1 MSGNAH
7 KPHPQGDD
15 DLLQEEENE
24 QEKIEDPS
32 DQDVGQMGEMVK
44 NLGGLIMLKTDRF
57 NKFKN
62 AYNTLTNPKLA
73 ENLLD
78 LDHPE
83 NLRETQ
89 SAIKISRH
97 ELDKKGNIKRG
108 YTESSFLFWKSD
120 RLTPDQLYRA
130 RYSTIL
136 AKRLH
141 LRVNQTSNK
150 NKIEGFVQNFA
161 ATDQEAVEIRKSLEK
176 WRKDHPGKSLDEAIL
191 AESKRIKK
199 ARGEGFGK
207 KEEGEIEKQLKEA
220 RGKAVETHKNE
231 ASRTADQIKYTL
243 DPKNPAPPASQ
254 LRPDLQQIQTGQI
267 APEKLAGGFAEIP
280 SDLADAIMGYD
291 LPVKKIPVSTPAT
304 TPSTPPP
311 SIVNA
316 SKMSVPGASGLQ
328 RRFFDLLKKDAALQ
342 FARVFMRNALAYSI
356 RALRS
361 VGLRSGAKLLL
372 SFAKNH
378 LPFLFRTA
386 TRAAITAAGAAASLG
401 TSLVAQAALEALKK
415 IPIIGGVVK
424 ALDNAFMGLVKGLAI
439 LIIGL
444 PVALIIYILFAGSSL
459 NTIPN
464 YGVQNSMKV
473 SLKNTTPKYTW
484 SDFENN
490 FLVLKKNKLQTAN
503 LTWEEFEKDNLWRPL
518 SLLSENK

>member
-24 QEKIEDPS
+24 QEKVKDPS

-44 NLGGLIMLKTDRF
+44 NLGGFMILKTNRF

-83 NLRETQ
+83 NLAQTQ
-89 SAIKISRH
+89 SAVKISRH
-97 ELDKKGNIKRG
+97 ELDKKGNKARG
-108 YTESSFLFWKSD
+108 YTESRFLFGKSD

-136 AKRLH
+136 AKHLH

-161 ATDQEAVEIRKSLEK
+161 ATDQEKAEVRKSLEK
-176 WRKDHPGKSLDEAIL
+176 WRKDHPGKSLDEVIL
-191 AESKRIKK
+191 AEAKRIKK
-199 ARGEGFGK
+199 VRGEGFGK
-207 KEEGEIEKQLKEA
+207 KEEEEIQKQLKEA
-220 RGKAVETHKNE
+220 RGKAVEEHKDE
-231 ASRTADQIKYTL
+231 AARTADQIKYTL
-243 DPKNPAPPASQ
+243 DPKNPAPHASQ

-291 LPVKKIPVSTPAT
+291 LPVKKIPAPAPTSTPA
-304 TPSTPPP
+304 PVPPKFNLF
-311 SIVNA
+311 SSLSARWSNFKD
-316 SKMSVPGASGLQ
+316 KMFSGL
-328 RRFFDLLKKDAALQ
+328 RANWSKFTGKISNFFKPLTDRLKNSLLGRFLGNGKSLISRGADLIMKGGKMLLNRGLDAL
-342 FARVFMRNALAYSI
+342 LP
-356 RALRS
+356 
-361 VGLRSGAKLLL
+361 GL
-372 SFAKNH
+372 
-378 LPFLFRTA
+378 
-386 TRAAITAAGAAASLG
+386 GAAAGKLNDAIQKITG
-401 TSLVAQAALEALKK
+401 IDIEATLAW
-415 IPIIGGVVK
+415 GV
-424 ALDNAFMGLVKGLAI
+424 LL
-439 LIIGL
+439 LIIGVPL
-444 PVALIIYILFAGSSL
+444 LVMFFVMNMGGSS

-464 YGVQNSMKV
+464 YGAQNSLKV
-473 SLKNTTPKYTW
+473 SLKNPDDRLVW
-484 SDFENN
+484 SDFERN
-490 FLVLKKNKLQTAN
+490 FLTTRLS
-503 LTWEEFEKDNLWRPL
+503 WEDFEKNHLQKSL
-518 SLLSENK
+518 TLLSEKK